1 MTPVRWGIL
10 STALIARQKI
20 IPAIAKSGMLE
31 LCAIAS
37 RSLDSAR
44 AAATEFG
51 IPKAYG
57 SYEALLADPTIEAI
71 YNPLPNDLHV
81 PMTLAALKAGK
92 HVLCEKPMAMKAAD
106 LGMLRPYAALLHI
119 REAFMVRHHPQWAE
133 TRALV
138 REGAIG
144 ELRYMQVP
152 FSYFNDDPNNIRN
165 RTEAGGGAAYDIGC
179 YAITAGRWFFE
190 CSPERVIALVDRDP
204 AFHTDRTTSAL
215 LDFGHGRQLAFSVC
229 TLAARYQRVQ
239 LVGTKGRIEIEV
251 PFNAPENAPTSYHLH
266 GMGMPGA
273 EPPRTFTVPVADQ
286 YQLQMEAFSRAVRF
300 ETPDAS
306 GLDDALA
313 NMRVIEALFASE
325 KSGRF
330 ERP

>member
-20 IPAIAKSGMLE
+20 IPAMRKSGLLE
-31 LCAIAS
+31 LSAIAS
-37 RSLDSAR
+37 RNEESAQ
-44 AAATEFG
+44 ALATELG

-57 SYEALLADPTIEAI
+57 SYEAMLADPGIEAV

-106 LGMLRPYAALLHI
+106 LGILRPYASLLHI

-138 REGAIG
+138 RDGEIG

-152 FSYFNDDPNNIRN
+152 FSYFNADPNNVRN
-165 RTEAGGGAAYDIGC
+165 RLDAGGGAAYDIGC
-179 YAITAGRWFFE
+179 YAITAGRWYFE
-190 CSPERVIALVDRDP
+190 CNPERVIALVDRDP

-215 LDFGHGRQLAFSVC
+215 LDFGHGRQLAFSVS
-229 TLAARYQRVQ
+229 TQAARFQRLQ
-239 LVGTKGRIEIEV
+239 LVGTKGRLEIDV
-251 PFNAPENAPTSYHLH
+251 PFNAPEGAPTSYHVH
-266 GMGMPGA
+266 GPGGVGA
-273 EPPRTFTVPVADQ
+273 PPPRTVTLPVADQ
-286 YQLQMEAFSRAVRF
+286 YQLQMESFSRAVRS

>member
-20 IPAIAKSGMLE
+20 VPAMRKSGLCE
-31 LCAIAS
+31 LAAIAS
-37 RSLDSAR
+37 RSLASAQ
-44 AAATEFG
+44 AAATELG

-57 SYEALLADPTIEAI
+57 SYEALLADPAIEAI

-81 PMTLAALKAGK
+81 PMTLAALEAGK
-92 HVLCEKPMAMKAAD
+92 HVLCEKPMAIKAAD
-106 LGMLRPYAALLHI
+106 LVVLRPYAGLLHI

-138 REGAIG
+138 REGSIG
-144 ELRYMQVP
+144 ELRFMQVP
-152 FSYFNDDPNNIRN
+152 FSYFNDDPHNIRN
-165 RTEAGGGAAYDIGC
+165 RPDAGGGAAYDIGC
-179 YAITAGRWFFE
+179 YAIAAGRWFFE
-190 CSPERVIALVDRDP
+190 CNPERVIALVDRDP
-204 AFHTDRTTSAL
+204 VFQTDRTTSAL
-215 LDFGHGRQLAFSVC
+215 LDFGHGRQLAFSVS
-229 TLAARYQRVQ
+229 TQAARYQRVQ

-251 PFNAPENAPTSYHLH
+251 PFNAPETTPTSYHVH
-266 GMGMPGA
+266 GMGGVGA
-273 EPPRTFTVPVADQ
+273 PPPRSVTVPAADQ
-286 YQLQMEAFSRAVRF
+286 YQLQMESFSHAVRS
-300 ETPDAS
+300 EAPDAA

>member
-10 STALIARQKI
+10 STALIAREKI
-20 IPAIAKSGMLE
+20 IPAMQKSGLHE
-31 LCAIAS
+31 VSAIAS
-37 RSLDSAR
+37 RSLAKAQTVAD
-44 AAATEFG
+44 EFG
-51 IPKAYG
+51 IGKAYG
-57 SYEALLADPTIEAI
+57 AYEAMLLDPQIEAV
-71 YNPLPNDLHV
+71 YNPLPNELHV

-92 HVLCEKPMAMKAAD
+92 HVLCEKPMSVKAAD
-106 LGMLRPYAALLHI
+106 LALLRPYASLLHI
-119 REAFMVRHHPQWAE
+119 REAFMVRHHPQWLE

-152 FSYFNDDPNNIRN
+152 FSYFNDDPHNIRN
-165 RTEAGGGAAYDIGC
+165 RAEAGSGAAYDIGC

-190 CSPERVIALVDRDP
+190 ANPERVIALVDRDP
-204 AFHTDRTTSAL
+204 RFHADRTTSAL

-229 TLAARYQRVQ
+229 TQAARYQRVQ
-239 LVGTKGRIEIEV
+239 IVGTKGRIEIEV
-251 PFNAPENAPTSYHLH
+251 PFNAPENAPTSYHVH
-266 GMGMPGA
+266 GMGSPGS
-273 EPPRTFTVPVADQ
+273 EPPRSFTLPAVDQ
-286 YQLQMEAFSRAVRF
+286 YQLQMDAFARAVRS
-300 ETPDAS
+300 EPPDAS

>member
-20 IPAIAKSGMLE
+20 IPAMRKSGLVE
-31 LCAIAS
+31 LSAIAS
-37 RSLDSAR
+37 RSLASAQ
-44 AAATEFG
+44 ALATELG

-57 SYEALLADPTIEAI
+57 SYEAMLADPSIEAI

-92 HVLCEKPMAMKAAD
+92 HVLCEKPMSVKAAEIG
-106 LGMLRPYAALLHI
+106 LLRPYAALLHV

-152 FSYFNDDPNNIRN
+152 FSYFNDDPHNIRN
-165 RTEAGGGAAYDIGC
+165 RAEAGGGAAYDIGC

-190 CSPERVIALVDRDP
+190 CNPERVIALVDRDP

-215 LDFGHGRQLAFSVC
+215 LDFGHGRQLAFSVS
-229 TLAARYQRVQ
+229 TQAARYQRVQ
-239 LVGTKGRIEIEV
+239 LVGTKGRIEIDV
-251 PFNAPENAPTSYHLH
+251 PFNAPENAPTSYHVH
-266 GMGMPGA
+266 GMGVVGGP
-273 EPPRTFTVPVADQ
+273 PPRTVTLPVADQ
-286 YQLQMEAFSRAVRF
+286 YQLQMEAFSRAVRS